1 MHPNGAEDIVEAGNG
16 LEKVE
21 IRNFYFLSTIVKG
34 VMVNSSFP
42 NGTLSSDGNVWAYN
56 IRFQLHDPEIVHP
69 RKVCSH

>member
-42 NGTLSSDGNVWAYN
+42 NGTLSSDGNV
-56 IRFQLHDPEIVHP
+56 
-69 RKVCSH
+69 